1 MKIELTEDQKLEFLN
16 KIWPEVESQISIA
29 TERHFVTYELG
40 RMIRDYTAAKVRKV
54 VEEIA
59 LRELEKRKEEI
70 EKKTLK
76 HLEATISSI
85 WETVPSIVFH
95 EKYSNIISEVLSTSL
110 KEAQSHIYKV
120 KNDIHEKLSFSLK
133 KEFKNENS

>member
-1 MKIELTEDQKLEFLN
+1 MKIELTEEQKLEFLN

-59 LRELEKRKEEI
+59 LRELE
-70 EKKTLK
+70 
-76 HLEATISSI
+76 
-85 WETVPSIVFH
+85 VD
-95 EKYSNIISEVLSTSL
+95 
-110 KEAQSHIYKV
+110 YK
-120 KNDIHEKLSFSLK
+120 
-133 KEFKNENS
+133 